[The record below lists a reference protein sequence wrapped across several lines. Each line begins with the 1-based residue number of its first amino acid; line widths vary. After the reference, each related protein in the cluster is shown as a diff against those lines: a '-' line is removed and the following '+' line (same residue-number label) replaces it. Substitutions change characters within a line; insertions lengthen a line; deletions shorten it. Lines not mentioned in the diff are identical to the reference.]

1 MSVSHEYIT
10 SYKSKVDL
18 LNYIKTPAFFFKMTE
33 TLGDN
38 DYKYVPDITLK
49 KNLFSKKYIKWPQSI
64 SYNCIPTMPSFL
76 PAMILPETYVNST
89 FNLVYDELLCDFST
103 NFNSMEI
110 NMNFKVNIADAGEH
124 QKLIIKCTNADELLI
139 PNPLIQS
146 VLSGND
152 DMLKKVFG

>member
-18 LNYIKTPAFFFKMTE
+18 LNYIKTPNFFYKITE
-33 TLGDN
+33 IIGDN

-64 SYNCIPTMPSFL
+64 SYNQIPLVPIIF
-76 PAMILPETYVNST
+76 PETYVNST
-89 FNLVYDELLCDFST
+89 FNLEYDELLCDISTSFSG
-103 NFNSMEI
+103 MEI
-110 NMNFKVNIADAGEH
+110 NINLKLNIVDLGEY
-124 QKLIIKCTNADELLI
+124 QKIIIKCTNADELLI